1 MSESFVPVTPS
12 MTAYVVVFGLAA
24 VACFASL
31 RRARRIDD
39 PDTRRGLEGF
49 LLLSGGWAAAHVAY
63 LLAPSPNLSLAA
75 YLVGLVVG
83 FAAVGAWLYFCSA
96 YTGRSLHQDATYRRA
111 AIVVFLLVV
120 GLKVT
125 NPIHG
130 LYFTAT
136 PTASPF
142 PHLAV
147 EHSLL
152 HWLSMGLAYAL
163 SAVGFFML
171 FELFTQVGQDTR
183 PLTALVGLTGV
194 PLVLDIAGT
203 ASPQFI
209 DMTYEPIGVALFAV
223 GTLFLFFERF
233 QTIRLAG
240 NIDDPVIFLDEDDE
254 IRDSNAPARRLFP
267 ELEDAKGESLESTLP
282 AVGDLLVSDESVLEL
297 AGDGELRYF
306 MVATNP
312 FTFGNTRV
320 GRVLLFTD
328 VTQTERYR
336 REVERQN
343 ERLGR
348 FASVVSHDLR
358 NPLSVA
364 RGRIELEREA
374 RANRSEN
381 LTAAA
386 DALDRMERLIEDVLA
401 LARAGDDIDERQPV
415 SLSSMTERA
424 WETVDADGGD
434 LRIESDV
441 TVEADPERLRQALEN
456 IFRNSTDHGGAD
468 VVITVGGLDDGQGF
482 YVEDDGP
489 GIPPELREQIFEW
502 GVSGEGGSGLGL
514 AIVETIVEG
523 HGWEITVG
531 ESEDGGARFE
541 VTGIVA

>member
-1 MSESFVPVTPS
+1 MDSLLSGSPS
-12 MTAYVVVFGLAA
+12 RAVYVVAFGLAA
-24 VACFASL
+24 VACFVSL

-39 PDTRRGLEGF
+39 ADTRRGLEWV
-49 LLLSGGWAAAHVAY
+49 LLLSGGWAAAHVVY
-63 LLAPSPNLSLAA
+63 LLAPSTRLSLAA
-75 YLVGLVVG
+75 YLVGLTVG

-96 YTGRSLHQDATYRRA
+96 YTGRSLHEDATYRRA
-111 AIVVFLLVV
+111 AIAVFVFVV
-120 GLKVT
+120 GLKLT

-136 PTASPF
+136 PTPTPF

-147 EHSLL
+147 EHSVL
-152 HWLSMGLAYAL
+152 HWVSMGLAYAL

-171 FELFTQVGQDTR
+171 FELFTQVGHDTR
-183 PLTALVGLTGV
+183 PLAVLVGLTGL
-194 PLVLDIAGT
+194 PLVFDIVGT
-203 ASPQFI
+203 ASPRFI

-233 QTIRLAG
+233 QTVRLAG
-240 NIDDPVIFLDEDDE
+240 NVDSPVVFLDEDDE
-254 IRDSNAPARRLFP
+254 IRDSNAPAHQLFP
-267 ELEDAKGESLESTLP
+267 NLDDAVGEPLEEALP
-282 AVGDLLVSDESVLEL
+282 AVADRLASGETLLEL
-297 AGDGELRYF
+297 SRDGESRYY

-336 REVERQN
+336 REIERQN

-364 RGRIELEREA
+364 YGRVELEQEA
-374 RANRSEN
+374 RATESEN

-386 DALDRMERLIEDVLA
+386 DALDRMGRLIEDVLT
-401 LARAGDDIDERQPV
+401 LARAGDDIDDRQPV
-415 SLSSMTERA
+415 SLSSIAERA
-424 WETVDADGGD
+424 WETVDDDGE
-434 LRIESDV
+434 LRIESDA
-441 TVEADPERLRQALEN
+441 TCEADPDRLQQALEN
-456 IFRNSTDHGGAD
+456 LFRNSVEHAGPD
-468 VVITVGGLDDGQGF
+468 VVVTVGSLDDGTGF

-489 GIPPELREQIFEW
+489 GIAPDLREQAFEW
-502 GVSGEGGSGLGL
+502 GVSGKGGSGLGL

-523 HGWEITVG
+523 HGWEITVK
-531 ESEDGGARFE
+531 ESADGGARFE
-541 VTGIVA
+541 VTGVRS

>member
-1 MSESFVPVTPS
+1 MESLLSGSPS
-12 MTAYVVVFGLAA
+12 RAIYVVVFGLAA
-24 VACFASL
+24 VACVASL

-39 PDTRRGLEGF
+39 ADTRRGLEWF

-63 LLAPSPNLSLAA
+63 LLAPSTRLSLTA
-75 YLVGLVVG
+75 YLVGLTVG

-96 YTGRSLHQDATYRRA
+96 YTGRSLHEDATYRRA
-111 AIVVFLLVV
+111 AVVVFVFVV
-120 GLKVT
+120 GLKLT
-125 NPIHG
+125 NPLHG

-136 PTASPF
+136 PTATPF

-152 HWLSMGLAYAL
+152 HWASMGLAYAL

-171 FELFTQVGQDTR
+171 FELFTQVGHDTR
-183 PLTALVGLTGV
+183 PLAVLVSLTGL
-194 PLVLDIAGT
+194 PLVFDIVGT
-203 ASPQFI
+203 ASPRFI
-209 DMTYEPIGVALFAV
+209 DMTYEPIGVALFSV

-233 QTIRLAG
+233 QTVRLAG
-240 NIDDPVIFLDEDDE
+240 NVDSPVVFLDEDDE
-254 IRDSNAPARRLFP
+254 IRDSNAPARQLFP
-267 ELEDAKGESLESTLP
+267 NLDDAVGEPLEEALP
-282 AVGDLLVSDESVLEL
+282 AVAERLASDDNVLEL
-297 AGDGELRYF
+297 SRDGESRYY

-320 GRVLLFTD
+320 GRMLLFTD

-336 REVERQN
+336 QEIERQN

-364 RGRIELEREA
+364 HGRIELEQERQATE
-374 RANRSEN
+374 NEN

-386 DALDRMERLIEDVLA
+386 DALDRMGRLIEDVLT
-401 LARAGDDIDERQPV
+401 LAQAGDDIDDRQPV
-415 SLSSMTERA
+415 SLSSIAERA

-456 IFRNSTDHGGAD
+456 LFRNSVEHAGPD
-468 VVITVGGLDDGQGF
+468 VVVTVGGLDDETGF

-489 GIPPELREQIFEW
+489 GIPPYLREQAFEW

-514 AIVETIVEG
+514 AIVETIVKG
-523 HGWEITVG
+523 HGWEITVE
-531 ESEDGGARFE
+531 ESAKGGARFE
-541 VTGIVA
+541 VTGVRA

>member
-1 MSESFVPVTPS
+1 MESLLSGSPS
-12 MTAYVVVFGLAA
+12 RAIYVVVFGLAA
-24 VACFASL
+24 VACVASL

-39 PDTRRGLEGF
+39 ADTRRGLEWF

-63 LLAPSPNLSLAA
+63 LLAPSTRLSLTA
-75 YLVGLVVG
+75 YLVGLTVG

-96 YTGRSLHQDATYRRA
+96 YTGRSLHEDATYRRA
-111 AIVVFLLVV
+111 AVVVFVFVV
-120 GLKVT
+120 GLKLT
-125 NPIHG
+125 NPLHG

-136 PTASPF
+136 PTATPF

-152 HWLSMGLAYAL
+152 HWASMGLAYAL

-171 FELFTQVGQDTR
+171 FELFTQVGHDTR
-183 PLTALVGLTGV
+183 PLAVLVSLTGL
-194 PLVLDIAGT
+194 PLVFDIVGT
-203 ASPQFI
+203 ASPRFI
-209 DMTYEPIGVALFAV
+209 DMTYEPIGVALFSV

-233 QTIRLAG
+233 QTVRLAG
-240 NIDDPVIFLDEDDE
+240 NVDSPVVFLDEDDE
-254 IRDSNAPARRLFP
+254 IRDSNAPARQLFP
-267 ELEDAKGESLESTLP
+267 NLDDAVGEPIEEALP
-282 AVGDLLVSDESVLEL
+282 AVAERLASDDNVLEL
-297 AGDGELRYF
+297 SRDGESRYY

-320 GRVLLFTD
+320 GRMLLFTD

-336 REVERQN
+336 QEIERQN

-364 RGRIELEREA
+364 HGRIELEQERQATE
-374 RANRSEN
+374 NEN

-386 DALDRMERLIEDVLA
+386 DALDRMGRLIEDVLT
-401 LARAGDDIDERQPV
+401 LAQAGDDIDDRQPV
-415 SLSSMTERA
+415 SLSSIAERA

-456 IFRNSTDHGGAD
+456 LFRNSVEHAGPD
-468 VVITVGGLDDGQGF
+468 VVVTVGGLDDETGF

-489 GIPPELREQIFEW
+489 GIPPHLREQAFEW

-514 AIVETIVEG
+514 AIVETIVKG
-523 HGWEITVG
+523 HGWEITVE
-531 ESEDGGARFE
+531 ESAKGGARFE
-541 VTGIVA
+541 VTGVRA